1 MSDRRDIGPSAWERG
16 APTRTMLLGLGVAV
30 AVLAAAALT
39 VPMSGLFGS
48 LRLQPGIPAAQ
59 GPQPDVFAA
68 RFPMELAVPPLA
80 AQREIYFRQGSA
92 KLADAMR
99 QATPAMPAAPPAAT
113 DGGPRVPVP
122 RSRPVAAGL
131 MANAGAAG
139 DPGRQPTG
147 PSSVSEAIRNVFAM
161 LPPGL
166 QLASINP
173 DGGLLGNGQDKPV
186 DLSAYGEQT
195 AVYDITGRTV
205 HMPDGS
211 RLEAH
216 SGFGDLMDDVQNV
229 HVRDRGATP
238 PNVYELSL
246 REKLFHGVQ
255 ALRLKPV
262 GEGELYG
269 RNGLL
274 AHSYLLGPNGQSNGC
289 VSFKDYEAFLKAY
302 SSGSIKRLVVVRSV
316 SDDTFKVARRI

>member
-1 MSDRRDIGPSAWERG
+1 M
-16 APTRTMLLGLGVAV
+16 
-30 AVLAAAALT
+30 
-39 VPMSGLFGS
+39 
-48 LRLQPGIPAAQ
+48 
-59 GPQPDVFAA
+59 
-68 RFPMELAVPPLA
+68 
-80 AQREIYFRQGSA
+80 
-92 KLADAMR
+92 
-99 QATPAMPAAPPAAT
+99 
-113 DGGPRVPVP
+113 
-122 RSRPVAAGL
+122 
-131 MANAGAAG
+131 
-139 DPGRQPTG
+139 
-147 PSSVSEAIRNVFAM
+147 FAM

-166 QLASINP
+166 QPASINP
-173 DGGLLGNGQDKPV
+173 DGGLLGNGQDRPV

-195 AVYDITGRTV
+195 AVYDITTRTV
-205 HMPDGS
+205 HLPDGT

-246 REKLFHGVQ
+246 REKPFHGVQ